1 LEVLLRKLALLA
13 LLAGLFLSCHFA
25 AAQQGDIMF
34 GAGTLLSPAPS
45 SSQLALGNIAEKG
58 GAYLNVAGDVVG
70 FKKRLGFMVET
81 SWRASQASYF
91 GYETYRPILTDFNAL
106 YQPKL
111 GKKVGLDLF
120 GGIGIDS
127 TRFYVPYAT
136 SCSYFS
142 GCINY
147 SSSDHFIEHLSGGLR
162 YYFFRRYFI
171 RPEIHYYHIQD
182 NVGSDNVK
190 PKPESLKCRFHDLR
204 HTAVTRLL
212 EAGVPYPVVASMMG
226 WSAATAIRMVNAM
239 AT

>member
-25 AAQQGDIMF
+25 TAQQGDIMF

-70 FKKRLGFMVET
+70 FKKRIGFMIET

-147 SSSDHFIEHLSGGLR
+147 TSDHHFMEDLGGGIR
-162 YYFFRRYFI
+162 YYAWHNFYV
-171 RPEIHYYHIQD
+171 RPEIHYYHIQNND
-182 NVGSDNVK
+182 NVNTGGFSSDNLFRV
-190 PKPESLKCRFHDLR
+190 
-204 HTAVTRLL
+204 
-212 EAGVPYPVVASMMG
+212 GASIG
-226 WSAATAIRMVNAM
+226 YTIGRGD
-239 AT
+239 

>member
-1 LEVLLRKLALLA
+1 MRRIA
-13 LLAGLFLSCHFA
+13 SRR
-25 AAQQGDIMF
+25 GD
-34 GAGTLLSPAPS
+34 
-45 SSQLALGNIAEKG
+45 
-58 GAYLNVAGDVVG
+58 
-70 FKKRLGFMVET
+70 
-81 SWRASQASYF
+81 
-91 GYETYRPILTDFNAL
+91 LTDFNAL
-106 YQPKL
+106 FQPKL
-111 GKKVGLDLF
+111 GKRVGLDLF

-127 TRFYVPYAT
+127 TRFYVPYTT